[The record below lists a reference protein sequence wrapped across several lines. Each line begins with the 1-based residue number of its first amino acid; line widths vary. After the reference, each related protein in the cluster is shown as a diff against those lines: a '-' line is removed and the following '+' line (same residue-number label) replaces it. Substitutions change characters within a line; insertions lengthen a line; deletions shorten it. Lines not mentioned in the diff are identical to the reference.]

1 MENETAQEAREALA
15 AIGGAR
21 SSAADRLVTP
31 WWYHVVLG
39 LLVAGFVLI
48 YAFGNVPVV
57 IIGIVAYFAG
67 LGILVGVYKNTTG
80 VWISGFRAGAA
91 TPWTY
96 GLVGVYAACMIA
108 VILLARLAS
117 LDWVAWVAVPVLIV
131 ATVVIGRRFDAALR
145 ADLRSGQ

>member
-1 MENETAQEAREALA
+1 MENEAVQEAREALA
-15 AIGGAR
+15 AIDGAR

-57 IIGIVAYFAG
+57 LVGIAAYFVG
-67 LGILVGVYKNTTG
+67 LAILVGAYKNKTG

-96 GLVGVYAACMIA
+96 ALVGVYVTGMIA
-108 VILLARLAS
+108 AILLARLAS
-117 LDWVAWVAVPVLIV
+117 LDWAAWVAAPVLVV
-131 ATVVIGRRFDAALR
+131 ATVVIGRRFDGALR